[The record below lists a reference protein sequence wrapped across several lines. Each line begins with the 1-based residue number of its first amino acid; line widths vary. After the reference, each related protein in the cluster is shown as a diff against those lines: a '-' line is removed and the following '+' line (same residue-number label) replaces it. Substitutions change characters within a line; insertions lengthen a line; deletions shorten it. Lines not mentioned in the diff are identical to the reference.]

1 MIVRPGSSTANAIL
15 MREAMKA
22 GSPMVDLKRIW
33 RGRITHEHLTAAALT
48 QSLNL
53 RTLFAASNPIPDHI
67 MVEEVSASLEE
78 VLAGGA
84 ISAAVVIVGEND
96 VVNDDD
102 GYLTSTN
109 VFTGASL
116 GWKDT
121 PAAALRAPRYRAAF
135 TPLVA
140 VTTTTA
146 NVVAATSFVLD
157 VSFKYS
163 LMLSRR
169 AA

>member
-1 MIVRPGSSTANAIL
+1 
-15 MREAMKA
+15 
-22 GSPMVDLKRIW
+22 MVDLNRIW
-33 RGRITHEHLTAAALT
+33 RGRITRAHLTAAATT

-53 RTLFAASNPIPDHI
+53 RTIFAGTKYAIPDHI
-67 MVEEVSASLEE
+67 LVGEVTPSLEA

-84 ISAAVVIVGEND
+84 ISAAVIIIGEND

-109 VFTGASL
+109 VFTGAAL

-135 TPLVA
+135 TPLVG

-146 NVVAATSFVLD
+146 NVNVATTFTLD
-157 VSFKYS
+157 VCFRYS
-163 LMLSRR
+163 LQPSRR